1 MSRDTR
7 LRTNP
12 SPLSPAARVA
22 EHPSDEFGTEGADMR
37 RRG

>member
-7 LRTNP
+7 RRTKR
-12 SPLSPAARVA
+12 SPLLQLARVA
-22 EHPSDEFGTEGADMR
+22 EHPSDEYGTAGDDMR